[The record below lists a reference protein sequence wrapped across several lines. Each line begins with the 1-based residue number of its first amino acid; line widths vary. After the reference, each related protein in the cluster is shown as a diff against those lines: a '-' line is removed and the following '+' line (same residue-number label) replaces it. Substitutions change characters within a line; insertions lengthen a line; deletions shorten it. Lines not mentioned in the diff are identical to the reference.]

1 MSETQKKVFRF
12 KFSNELLDLMK
23 EFSQVHQ
30 HDTKDNFS
38 DNWSLFLDKNKDLIE
53 VEERRLK
60 ENGFVGSINDKMYKS
75 VKYYYA
81 KKGCGC
87 GGGGGGGEGGEGGV
101 KKKVERKKY
110 VSVGYDVLVMMNKHI
125 SENIKKE
132 DYKPDKGFNEF
143 INDIDNIDKDSDDY
157 KRYKKAYKNMYYRFS
172 IPS

>member
-12 KFSNELLDLMK
+12 KFSNELLELMK

-38 DNWSLFLDKNKDLIE
+38 DNWSLFLDKNKDFIE
-53 VEERRLK
+53 IEERRLV

-75 VKYYYA
+75 VKYYYT
-81 KKGCGC
+81 KKGCL
-87 GGGGGGGEGGEGGV
+87 GEGGEGGV

-110 VSVGYDVLVMMNKHI
+110 VSVGYDVLVMMNTHI
-125 SENIKKE
+125 GENIKKE

-143 INDIDNIDKDSDDY
+143 IMNIDNIDKDSNEY
-157 KRYKKAYKNMYYRFS
+157 KRYKKAYKNMYYRFNVTS
-172 IPS
+172 